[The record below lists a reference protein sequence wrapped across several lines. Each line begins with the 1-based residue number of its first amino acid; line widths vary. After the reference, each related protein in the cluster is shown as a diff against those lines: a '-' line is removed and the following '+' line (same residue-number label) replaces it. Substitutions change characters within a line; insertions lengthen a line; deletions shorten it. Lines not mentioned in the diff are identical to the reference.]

1 MNNTHIDTTIRER
14 LRELDSRYEE
24 RAYAFVLMAL
34 EEVVG
39 RLPRRRHVTG
49 EELVEGCRDLAIRL
63 YGPISKTVLEHWN
76 ISTTRDFGEIVFNLL
91 EVGVLSKDQDDDK
104 SDFDDIFDFA
114 DAFEVQY
121 PWGGRPLR

>member
-14 LRELDSRYEE
+14 LRELDNRYEE

-76 ISTTRDFGEIVFNLL
+76 VSTTRDFGEIVFNLL
-91 EVGVLSKDQDDDK
+91 EVGVLSKDRDDDK

-114 DAFEVQY
+114 DVFEVQY
-121 PWGGRPLR
+121 PWGGRPLG